1 MTLEQTIAAIEPLDE
16 KAMEQA
22 WQHWDSIAKPLRS
35 LGKLE
40 ETIVQIAGITGNP
53 RVSLDRKALM
63 IFCADNG
70 VVEEGVTQCGQEV
83 TKAVAENFL
92 QVRAT
97 AGVLCSHAGAD
108 IFPYDIGVA
117 QDTCI
122 PSCKIAYGTKNMAK
136 EPAMSREEAVR
147 ALEAG
152 IHAAEEKIKDGYQ
165 ILATGEMGIGNTTS
179 SSAIASVLL
188 GKDPETVTG
197 RGAGLSSAGLQK
209 KIQVIRQAIDL
220 HHPDP
225 SDPVDVLSK
234 VGGFDIA
241 GMAGVF
247 LAGAAH
253 HVPVVIDG
261 FISAVAALI
270 AVRLAPL
277 ASGYILASH
286 VSKEPAAGML
296 LKELDKEALLHC
308 EMCLGEGT
316 GAVMLFPVLDMAL
329 AVYREMATFESTH
342 IEAYVPLS

>member
-97 AGVLCSHAGAD
+97 AGVLCRHAGAD

-209 KIQVIRQAIDL
+209 N
-220 HHPDP
+220 PGDP
-225 SDPVDVLSK
+225 SGDRPSSSGSVRPC
-234 VGGFDIA
+234 GC
-241 GMAGVF
+241 
-247 LAGAAH
+247 
-253 HVPVVIDG
+253 
-261 FISAVAALI
+261 AVQG
-270 AVRLAPL
+270 RR
-277 ASGYILASH
+277 
-286 VSKEPAAGML
+286 
-296 LKELDKEALLHC
+296 
-308 EMCLGEGT
+308 
-316 GAVMLFPVLDMAL
+316 F
-329 AVYREMATFESTH
+329 
-342 IEAYVPLS
+342 

>member
-1 MTLEQTIAAIEPLDE
+1 MGLKETIAAIMPLDE
-16 KAMEQA
+16 TAMEQA
-22 WQHWDSIAKPLRS
+22 RQHWDSIAKPLHS
-35 LGKLE
+35 LGRLE
-40 ETIVQIAGITGNP
+40 DMIVQIAGMTGDA
-53 RVSLDRKALM
+53 RVCLDKKALM

-92 QVRAT
+92 QEKAT
-97 AGVLCSHAGAD
+97 AGILCRYAGAD

-117 QDTCI
+117 EDTCI
-122 PSCKIAYGTKNMAK
+122 PSCKIACGTKNMAK
-136 EPAMSREEAVR
+136 EPAMSRDEAVR

-152 IHAAEEKIKDGYQ
+152 IHAAEEKIREGYQ
-165 ILATGEMGIGNTTS
+165 ILATGEMGIGNTTT

-188 GKDPETVTG
+188 GLDPAEVTG

-209 KIQVIRQAIDL
+209 KIQVIRHAIAL

-225 SDPVDVLSK
+225 SDPVDVLAK

-241 GMAGVF
+241 GIAGTF

-253 HVPVVIDG
+253 HIPVVIDG

-270 AVRLAPL
+270 AVRLAPE

-286 VSKEPAAGML
+286 VSKEPAARML
-296 LKELDKEALLHC
+296 LEELKKPAVLHG

-316 GAVMLFPVLDMAL
+316 GAVMLFPILDMAL
-329 AVYREMATFESTH
+329 AVYHGMATFESTH
-342 IEAYVPLS
+342 IEAYVPLD

>member
-1 MTLEQTIAAIEPLDE
+1 MNLEQTIAAIGPLDK
-16 KAMEQA
+16 KAMEEA
-22 WQHWDSIAKPLRS
+22 RRHWDSIAKPLHS
-35 LGKLE
+35 LGRLE
-40 ETIVQIAGITGNP
+40 DLVVQIAGITGNP
-53 RVSLDRKALM
+53 RVCLDKKALLV
-63 IFCADNG
+63 FCADNG

-92 QVRAT
+92 QEKAT
-97 AGVLCSHAGAD
+97 AGILCRHTGAD

-117 QDTCI
+117 SDTCI

-136 EPAMSREEAVR
+136 EPAMTRHEAVR

-152 IHAAEEKIKDGYQ
+152 IAAAEEKIRQGYQ

-179 SSAIASVLL
+179 SSAVASVLL
-188 GKDPETVTG
+188 GMEPELVTG

-209 KIQVIRQAIDL
+209 KVQVIRQAVEL
-220 HHPDP
+220 HCPDP
-225 SDPVDVLSK
+225 ADPVDVLAK

-241 GMAGVF
+241 GMAGTF

-261 FISAVAALI
+261 FISAVAALV
-270 AVRLAPL
+270 AVRLAPE
-277 ASGYILASH
+277 ASGCMLASH
-286 VSKEPAAGML
+286 VSKEPAARML
-296 LKELDKEALLHC
+296 LEELGKSAVLHG

-316 GAVMLFPVLDMAL
+316 GAVMLFPILDMAL
-329 AVYREMATFESTH
+329 AVYHGMATFESTH